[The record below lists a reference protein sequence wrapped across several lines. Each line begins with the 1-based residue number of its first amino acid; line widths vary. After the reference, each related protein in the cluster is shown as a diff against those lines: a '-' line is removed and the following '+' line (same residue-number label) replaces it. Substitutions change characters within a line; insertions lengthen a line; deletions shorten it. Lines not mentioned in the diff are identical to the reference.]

1 VLTGAV
7 ADPKAWRHAIGRR
20 FRIGPE
26 TGPHRFVHQREAAA
40 DCVTIPTTACEL
52 QTSKKLREEFN
63 VSQNTDRAKE
73 RLQRAR
79 SCLRCRSPILDM
91 LCMIFAQ
98 AQTGSPGPMPGGG
111 IGSFFVPL
119 IFIFIIMYFVMIRPQ
134 KKRQEQQQKL
144 VSSLKT
150 GDRVVTNAGIHGLIS
165 NVKETTVLVKVADN
179 VKIEIDKSA
188 ITNVLKEA

>member
-1 VLTGAV
+1 
-7 ADPKAWRHAIGRR
+7 
-20 FRIGPE
+20 
-26 TGPHRFVHQREAAA
+26 
-40 DCVTIPTTACEL
+40 
-52 QTSKKLREEFN
+52 
-63 VSQNTDRAKE
+63 
-73 RLQRAR
+73 
-79 SCLRCRSPILDM
+79 
-91 LCMIFAQ
+91 
-98 AQTGSPGPMPGGG
+98 MPGGG

-144 VSSLKT
+144 VGSLKT
-150 GDRVVTNAGIHGLIS
+150 GDCVVTNAGIHGLIS